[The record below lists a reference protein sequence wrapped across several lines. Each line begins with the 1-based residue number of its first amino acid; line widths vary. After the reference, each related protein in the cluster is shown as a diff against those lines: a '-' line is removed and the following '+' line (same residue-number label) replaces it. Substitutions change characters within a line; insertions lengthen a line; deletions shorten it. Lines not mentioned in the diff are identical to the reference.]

1 MKSMLD
7 IKNLHAGYGASAV
20 LFGATLQ
27 LQAGQVLSLL
37 GRNGMGK
44 STLIRCILGL
54 LHPTQGEIRF
64 DDKAIAGWRP
74 DKIARAGVAIVPE
87 GRQCFPNLTVHEHL
101 SAFLAHRNADS
112 SGQWDAD
119 RVYAMFPRLAE
130 RKKNMGNQLSG
141 GEQQMLAIGR
151 ALMTRPRLLL
161 LDEPTLGL
169 APLIINQIFEI
180 IQTIRAE
187 GVTVFLVEQNA
198 NKALHIADRAYVLET
213 GKVVMEDSGA
223 NLLSNDAVRKAYLGA

>member
-27 LQAGQVLSLL
+27 LQVGQVLSLL

-151 ALMTRPRLLL
+151 ALVTNPKLLI
-161 LDEPTLGL
+161 LDEATEGL
-169 APLIINQIFEI
+169 APKIRDEIWACLTRLKGEGQTVLIVDKYVHRLME
-180 IQTIRAE
+180 
-187 GVTVFLVEQNA
+187 
-198 NKALHIADRAYVLET
+198 IADHH
-213 GKVVMEDSGA
+213 VVMEKGQCVWEGDSSSLA
-223 NLLSNDAVRKAYLGA
+223 KATSVWERYLGV